1 MGVLADAG
9 RVAPVGCAGCYSPNV
24 THVVSHSLT
33 AARCH
38 RALASTPGAMR
49 MPTPVQLSLEPTEEE
64 RMLREGVRGVAK
76 RYGRAYMQR
85 CRAEGRPPEELWD
98 ELGAQGYL
106 GVNLPTEYGGG
117 GFGMTGL
124 AAVAEELSLQ
134 EITLAL
140 LVVSPAIAGSII
152 ARHGTDD
159 QKQRWLPGIAAATTK
174 LAFAVTEPDAGSNT
188 HKIST
193 SARRDGEDTWVL
205 NGQKTFISGVE
216 HADGIFV
223 VARARQDSGE
233 LGLPLLFVV
242 PTDAVGLSRQPIPT
256 TVPWAEEQWTL
267 YFDDVRLEGDRLVG
281 GDTGGL
287 AAVFDGLNP
296 ERIMAAAGSVGGAR
310 LAIDRAVEY
319 ATTREV
325 FDAPIGSHQAIA
337 HPLAECWI
345 AYEQARLLTR
355 KACALYDAGH
365 PEAGEACNMAKFAAA
380 DIAVRAADQAIQTH
394 GGNGMTEEYG
404 LTDMW
409 LGARL
414 SQIAPVSREM
424 ILNHIAQH
432 TLGLPRSY

>member
-1 MGVLADAG
+1 M
-9 RVAPVGCAGCYSPNV
+9 S
-24 THVVSHSLT
+24 
-33 AARCH
+33 
-38 RALASTPGAMR
+38 ST
-49 MPTPVQLSLEPTEEE
+49 VQMTLEPSEEE
-64 RMLREGVRGVAK
+64 QLLREGVAGIAK
-76 RYGRAYMQR
+76 QYGRTYMQE
-85 CRAEGRPPEELWD
+85 CRAENRPPEELWNA
-98 ELGAQGYL
+98 LGEQGYL

-152 ARHGTDD
+152 ARHATEE
-159 QKQRWLPGIAAATTK
+159 QKQQWLPGLAAATTK

-193 SARRDGEDTWVL
+193 SAERTGDGTWRL

-223 VARARQDSGE
+223 VARARMDNGQ
-233 LGLPLLFVV
+233 LGLPLLFIVD
-242 PTDAVGLSRQPIPT
+242 TDGDGLKKQPIPT

-267 YFDDVRLEGDRLVG
+267 WFDDLEVADDRLIG

-296 ERIMAAAGSVGGAR
+296 ERIMAAAGSVGGAK
-310 LAIDRAVEY
+310 LAIDRAVQY
-319 ATTREV
+319 AKDRHV
-325 FDAPIGSHQAIA
+325 FDAPIGSHQAIQ
-337 HPLAECWI
+337 HPLAECYI
-345 AYEQARLLTR
+345 EYEQARLLTR
-355 KACALYDAGH
+355 KACALYDAGDH
-365 PEAGEACNMAKFAAA
+365 RAGEACNMAKFAAA
-380 DIAVRAADQAIQTH
+380 DIAVKAADRAIQTH
-394 GGNGMTEEYG
+394 GGNGMTEEFG

-414 SQIAPVSREM
+414 AQIAPVSREM
-424 ILNHIAQH
+424 ILNNVAQH
-432 TLGLPRSY
+432 SLGLPKSY

>member
-1 MGVLADAG
+1 M
-9 RVAPVGCAGCYSPNV
+9 S
-24 THVVSHSLT
+24 
-33 AARCH
+33 
-38 RALASTPGAMR
+38 
-49 MPTPVQLSLEPTEEE
+49 TPVQMSLEPSEEE
-64 RMLREGVRGVAK
+64 LMLREGVGGIAK
-76 RYGRAYMQR
+76 RYGRAYMQQ
-85 CRAEGRPPEELWD
+85 CREDGRPPVELWD

-124 AAVAEELSLQ
+124 AAVAEELSMHS
-134 EITLAL
+134 ITLAL
-140 LVVSPAIAGSII
+140 LVVSPAISGSIL
-152 ARHGTDD
+152 ARHGT
-159 QKQRWLPGIAAATTK
+159 KQQQEQWLPGLAAATTK
-174 LAFAVTEPDAGSNT
+174 LAFAVTEADAGSNT

-193 SARRDGEDTWVL
+193 HAERSDDGTWVI

-216 HADGIFV
+216 HADGILV
-223 VARARQDSGE
+223 VARARMDNGQ
-233 LGLPLLFVV
+233 LGLPLLFIVD
-242 PTDAVGLSRQPIPT
+242 TDAEGLTRQPIPT

-267 YFDDVRLEGDRLVG
+267 YFDDVRIDDERLIG

-310 LAIDRAVEY
+310 HAIDRAVEY
-319 ATTREV
+319 AKTREV

-345 AYEQARLLTR
+345 EYEQARLLTR
-355 KACALYDAGH
+355 KACALYDAGD
-365 PEAGEACNMAKFAAA
+365 PKAGEACNMAKFAAA
-380 DIAVRAADQAIQTH
+380 DIAVRAANQAIQTH

-414 SQIAPVSREM
+414 AQIAPVSREM
-424 ILNHIAQH
+424 ILNHVAQH
-432 TLGLPRSY
+432 TLGLPKSY